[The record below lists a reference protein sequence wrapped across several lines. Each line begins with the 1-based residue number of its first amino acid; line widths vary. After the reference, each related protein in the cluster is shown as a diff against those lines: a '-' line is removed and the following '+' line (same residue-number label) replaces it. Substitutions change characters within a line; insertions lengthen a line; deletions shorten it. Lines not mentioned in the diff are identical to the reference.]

1 MAFGTDPPDFA
12 AAAGNDIFGCK
23 RAIFGGVPFFGE
35 DWQLGGKVVF
45 AALHGSVGADGTACA
60 VDAGFYLC
68 APLMAMC
75 AAPPDDAMAAG
86 EHVARCEVA
95 VFLCV
100 PFLGEE
106 WIFCGEVVFSRDG
119 ETAAAVG
126 AACAA
131 AGAGV
136 HGGLPVVAVF
146 TDPPDFFLAAVADA
160 FRCEGK
166 IFLSIPLAEKIGAV
180 VALAKAGQG
189 FSHGLLPPF
198 YVEPLRNQYSA
209 GRHHNSDS
217 QCAALIRILYHLV
230 PAMAKHFA
238 ENERDKKRPAL
249 FVKITMTA

>member
-23 RAIFGGVPFFGE
+23 GAIFGGVPFFGE

-68 APLMAMC
+68 APLVAMC
-75 AAPPDDAMAAG
+75 AAPPDDAMATG
-86 EHVARCEVA
+86 EHLVWCEVA

-100 PFLGEE
+100 PFLSKE
-106 WIFCGEVVFSRDG
+106 WIFCGEVVFSGDG
-119 ETAAAVG
+119 KTSAAIW

-131 AGAGV
+131 AGASV
-136 HGGLPVVAVF
+136 HGGLPVVALCAG
-146 TDPPDFFLAAVADA
+146 PPDFFLAAVADG

-166 IFLSIPLAEKIGAV
+166 ISFAVPLAEKIGAV

-209 GRHHNSDS
+209 AISEDSRADFRQKLLAGTKFFARDCPRAHNYIKN
-217 QCAALIRILYHLV
+217 A
-230 PAMAKHFA
+230 
-238 ENERDKKRPAL
+238 PAL
-249 FVKITMTA
+249 YGEQAQRS